1 MKKVNLSYSQEY
13 KCNNCDYV
21 VTNKFFNMKLFANSA
36 RKTNKTCENC
46 NGKMV
51 LNKTYITIENVL

>member
-36 RKTNKTCENC
+36 RKTNKTY
-46 NGKMV
+46 K
-51 LNKTYITIENVL
+51 LKY

>member
-1 MKKVNLSYSQEY
+1 LPKVNLSYSQEY
-13 KCNNCDYV
+13 TCKNCEHI
-21 VTNKFFNMKLFANSA
+21 VTNKFFDIKLFANSA
-36 RKTNKTCENC
+36 RELDKTCENC